1 MGGMRKGV
9 RAAIDVGALKKIP
22 AEARRMALA
31 MKGVSEGQGTPKLES
46 PKVITSEPT
55 ITLANAASKER
66 RKRAR
71 GNTIMETTGLLS
83 GK

>member
-9 RAAIDVGALKKIP
+9 MAAIDVGALKKIP
-22 AEARRMALA
+22 DAARRMALA
-31 MKGVSEGQGTPKLES
+31 MKGDLEGQETPKLES

-71 GNTIMETTGLLS
+71 GNTIIESTGMIV
-83 GK
+83 